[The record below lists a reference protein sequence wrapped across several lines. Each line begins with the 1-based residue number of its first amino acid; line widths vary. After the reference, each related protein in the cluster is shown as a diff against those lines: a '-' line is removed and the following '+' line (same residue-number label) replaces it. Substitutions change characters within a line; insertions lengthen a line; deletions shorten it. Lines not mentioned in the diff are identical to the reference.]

1 MVSIQVRL
9 TLLFVV
15 IVTLVLGISG
25 SYTQYTLSKELE
37 SGSARLRSG
46 VLTRLQT
53 SLPSALWDLD
63 KSKVDSIVAAEML
76 PPELV
81 GIRVYDASVGL
92 FAGEVRDASGTLVP
106 LDADV
111 AIGGT
116 PVEAP
121 LVFRDA
127 VAAASGG
134 KPVIVGKVIVNFSRE
149 QIDAALR
156 GEVRRKVVE
165 VLLLDIILVGAL
177 ALSLRIVFGPLKQ
190 LRDGLFDLATRGS
203 DDVEELPENRRD
215 ELGDVIRGFNA
226 VQRKLK
232 SIIEG
237 SRQAEEMARRSQQE
251 TAQAMDELRRAQ
263 ESLLQSERLASL
275 GSLVAGVAH
284 EINTPVGIAL
294 TSASVLKEA
303 TDAISV
309 AVAGGGVRKTD
320 IVRYLETAGE
330 SARLIMNNAYR
341 AAHLIHSFKQ
351 IAVDQVSE
359 ARRLFELRDYI
370 GEVISSLQP
379 TLKKTRIVIDIDCPP
394 DIILDS
400 YPGALAQESAAA
412 SAATLDFQ
420 VPAGDLAAALR
431 QVASQSRV
439 ILSFTPE
446 QTRGKTSPGL
456 AGRHDVLAALN
467 GVLRGTGLKAE
478 RSANGSYVLRPADAA
493 AGGEAL
499 SMMPEVSVKAQQDA
513 TEGSGAYVSPL
524 PIATAT
530 PLGLSVRETPQSVS
544 VITQQRMQDQ
554 GLNTI
559 AQVMEIGRAYV

>member
-9 TLLFVV
+9 TLLFIV

-37 SGSARLRSG
+37 AGSARLRTG

-63 KSKVDSIVAAEML
+63 KAKVDSIVAAEML

-92 FAGEVRDASGTLVP
+92 FAGEMRDADGVLVP
-106 LDADV
+106 LAKDA

-116 PVEAP
+116 AIEAP

-127 VAAASGG
+127 MAAASGAT
-134 KPVIVGKVIVNFSRE
+134 PVIVGKVIVNFSRA

-156 GEVRRKVVE
+156 SEIRRKVLE
-165 VLLLDIILVGAL
+165 VLLLDVILVAAL
-177 ALSLRIVFGPLKQ
+177 GMSLRIVFGPLRQ
-190 LRDGLFDLATRGS
+190 LRDGLFDLATRGT
-203 DDVEELPENRRD
+203 DEVEELPESRRD

-232 SIIEG
+232 SIIE
-237 SRQAEEMARRSQQE
+237 RIRHAEDAARRSQQE

-303 TDAISV
+303 TDAIGA
-309 AVAGGGVRKTD
+309 AVAGGGVKKTD

-359 ARRLFELRDYI
+359 ARRAFELRDYI
-370 GEVISSLQP
+370 GEVVASLQP
-379 TLKKTRIVIDIDCPP
+379 TLKKTRSEVIIDCPP
-394 DIILDS
+394 GIEFDS
-400 YPGALAQESAAA
+400 YPGALAQVLTNLVLNCVEHAFDSETAGTIHIGVRCETDGMADA
-412 SAATLDFQ
+412 KADAKAGWLNMQ
-420 VPAGDLAAALR
+420 VRDNGRGIAPDMID
-431 QVASQSRV
+431 RV
-439 ILSFTPE
+439 FDPFVT
-446 QTRGKTSPGL
+446 TRRGQG
-456 AGRHDVLAALN
+456 
-467 GVLRGTGLKAE
+467 GTGLGLNIVFNLITRQFGGTITVTSTPGQGATFL
-478 RSANGSYVLRPADAA
+478 LR
-493 AGGEAL
+493 
-499 SMMPEVSVKAQQDA
+499 
-513 TEGSGAYVSPL
+513 L
-524 PIATAT
+524 PRVT
-530 PLGLSVRETPQSVS
+530 PLADSKGDGHGDR
-544 VITQQRMQDQ
+544 TQ
-554 GLNTI
+554 
-559 AQVMEIGRAYV
+559 